1 MNLRPRICY
10 VLSVLRI
17 HRPHCEHCSAREMR
31 GEEIRKRLE
40 ELNWRT
46 QPRSLNQGGHGDVV
60 EVSDSTP
67 RVVAEIPPVS
77 LEQSKKIA

>member
-31 GEEIRKRLE
+31 GDEIRKRLE

-46 QPRSLNQGGHGDVV
+46 QPRWVNHGKVL
-60 EVSDSTP
+60 EVSDSEP
-67 RVVAEIPPVS
+67 GVVAEIPPVS
-77 LEQSKKIA
+77 LKQPKKIA